1 MHLSTPTAFADIHV
15 FCSGLALTL
24 FKPLGSWFVL
34 SGEQDSPVTGIAVPS
49 PACPTSH
56 VDGVVLPQGE
66 GIARLNRTVC
76 ALIRQCVCWLILY
89 WPHFMKAA
97 LFPCGQPLLTCSALS
112 MGLQT
117 PDSPSPP
124 ESGCLV
130 CSSVPTFFPSPHIVI
145 HLSFYTLMV
154 V

>member
-66 GIARLNRTVC
+66 GIARLNWTVC

-89 WPHFMKAA
+89 WPHLMKAA
-97 LFPCGQPLLTCSALS
+97 LCFSVVSPSCLVLLCSWASRLLTPLLPQSQDASSAALS
-112 MGLQT
+112 
-117 PDSPSPP
+117 P
-124 ESGCLV
+124 
-130 CSSVPTFFPSPHIVI
+130 
-145 HLSFYTLMV
+145 LSFHLRTLLSI
-154 V
+154 